1 MSSTEDSFSLQH
13 LAGQPAAAEHFP
25 EAAAA
30 ARAKIAAMPDPHSAD
45 APLVTSKEELAA
57 KYHKPDN
64 HSQPKTPKPRHPHK
78 LPSRVRPILTGLATF
93 AFLIALFKAPVI
105 ISQLNYVHQNTSQTP
120 AATTASSVVPPDPTI
135 TIPKINVHAPV
146 IYEENT
152 RNENQILTDLQSGVV
167 HYAYTALPGQP
178 GNAVIF
184 GHSSEDWWVP
194 GNYKFVF
201 VLLDKLQTGDQF
213 SVDYQ
218 SKRYVYQVTGSKV
231 VEPTD
236 LSVLDQNVSTPTLT
250 LITCTPPGTSWK
262 RLVVTAKQILPNPS
276 GAVASTGPSPTNT
289 PASLPGENSGKGLN
303 KISNFISGV
312 WQSITS
318 LFGGSDTPI
327 TSQQLPA
334 AK

>member
-1 MSSTEDSFSLQH
+1 MSSTEDSFNLNH
-13 LAGQPAAAEHFP
+13 LVGQPASAEHFP

-30 ARAKIAAMPDPHSAD
+30 ARAKIAALPDPHTSEAT
-45 APLVTSKEELAA
+45 LVTDKTALVAKHRKVEKAA
-57 KYHKPDN
+57 DKP
-64 HSQPKTPKPRHPHK
+64 PRKHRQ
-78 LPSRVRPILTGLATF
+78 LPSRIRPILTGLATF
-93 AFLIALFKAPVI
+93 AFLIAMFKAPII
-105 ISQLNYVHQNTSQTP
+105 ISQLNYVHHNQTP
-120 AATTASSVVPPDPTI
+120 ITATTASSVVPPEATI
-135 TIPKINVHAPV
+135 SIPKINVHAPV
-146 IYEENT
+146 IYENNT
-152 RNENQILTDLQSGVV
+152 RDENQILTDLQTGVV
-167 HYAYTALPGQP
+167 HYAYTAEPGQP

-201 VLLDKLQTGDQF
+201 VLLDKLQPGDQF

-236 LSVLDQNVSTPTLT
+236 LSVLNQNVDSPTMT

-262 RLVVTAKQILPNPS
+262 RLVVTGKQILPDPS
-276 GAVASTGPSPTNT
+276 GVIASKAPSPSGT

-303 KISNFISGV
+303 KVSNFISGV
-312 WQSITS
+312 WQSITG